1 MRKWVWAVCLGMC
14 LSTSVGC
21 IIPGFSADPIRR
33 QRQLVY
39 VSENLRL
46 ALDDWERIWFFDQ
59 PSHETPWRTHGGMVP

>member
-1 MRKWVWAVCLGMC
+1 MRKLVSAICLGLC

-21 IIPGFSADPIRR
+21 IIPAFSADPIRR

-46 ALDDWERIWFFDQ
+46 ALDDWERIWFLDQ
-59 PSHETPWRTHGGMVP
+59 PSHLSPYRTHGGMTP